1 MTFDVIR
8 KGKDIGDYTV
18 TFRGK
23 GGDLDVDLRTDVKVK
38 VPVIGVSAYTFRQQ
52 STETW
57 RGGKLAALSSKTD
70 DNGTPHSISVGAT
83 PLIPASLWSADLLAA
98 RQVLNTINGGTDT
111 ISVRKL
117 GTESVA
123 TGSGSVKAAH
133 YAVSGG
139 LNRGVHW
146 DGDLTRPDDLK
157 QASVLVDGYKVAAT
171 ASQAQAEL
179 YARMWEASMKQYE
192 ASQNL
197 TMQAAKI
204 NGDALM
210 HTNDARLDANKVGAQ
225 VMAQQV
231 SSAFNAVATSASI
244 SGSASMSMVQQV

>member
-1 MTFDVIR
+1 MTRSTFVKTACAALLAVTAAGAALASPGASVPASGKLAFDVIR
-8 KGKDIGDYTV
+8 KGKDIGNYTL
-18 TFRGK
+18 TFNGK
-23 GGDLDVDLRTDVKVK
+23 GGDLTVGIATDVKVK
-38 VPVIGVSAYTFRQQ
+38 VPIIGVSAYTFQQQ

-139 LNRGVHW
+139 LNRELWYADGKLVHVRFKAD
-146 DGDLTRPDDLK
+146 DG
-157 QASVLVDGYKVAAT
+157 SVID
-171 ASQAQAEL
+171 
-179 YARMWEASMKQYE
+179 YALR
-192 ASQNL
+192 
-197 TMQAAKI
+197 
-204 NGDALM
+204 
-210 HTNDARLDANKVGAQ
+210 
-225 VMAQQV
+225 
-231 SSAFNAVATSASI
+231 
-244 SGSASMSMVQQV
+244 

>member
-1 MTFDVIR
+1 MKRQFITAALVALGAVTTSFAAFAAPSDSVPASGRLTFDVIR

-111 ISVRKL
+111 ISVQKL

-139 LNRGVHW
+139 LNRELWYADGKLVHVRFKAD
-146 DGDLTRPDDLK
+146 DG
-157 QASVLVDGYKVAAT
+157 SVID
-171 ASQAQAEL
+171 
-179 YARMWEASMKQYE
+179 YALR
-192 ASQNL
+192 
-197 TMQAAKI
+197 
-204 NGDALM
+204 
-210 HTNDARLDANKVGAQ
+210 
-225 VMAQQV
+225 
-231 SSAFNAVATSASI
+231 
-244 SGSASMSMVQQV
+244 

>member
-1 MTFDVIR
+1 MKRQFITAALVALGAVTTSFAAFAAPSDSVPASGRLTFDVIR

-139 LNRGVHW
+139 LNRELWYADGKLVHVRFKAD
-146 DGDLTRPDDLK
+146 DG
-157 QASVLVDGYKVAAT
+157 SVID
-171 ASQAQAEL
+171 
-179 YARMWEASMKQYE
+179 YALR
-192 ASQNL
+192 
-197 TMQAAKI
+197 
-204 NGDALM
+204 
-210 HTNDARLDANKVGAQ
+210 
-225 VMAQQV
+225 
-231 SSAFNAVATSASI
+231 
-244 SGSASMSMVQQV
+244 

>member
-1 MTFDVIR
+1 MKRSFTIAAAALTALGIASTAIAAPADSVPASGRLAFDVIR
-8 KGKDIGDYTV
+8 KGKDVGDYLV

-23 GGDLDVDLRTDVKVK
+23 GPDLNVTINTDVTVK
-38 VPVIGVSAYTFRQQ
+38 LPVIGVSVYKFRQQ

-139 LNRGVHW
+139 LNRELWYADGKLVHVRFKAD
-146 DGDLTRPDDLK
+146 DG
-157 QASVLVDGYKVAAT
+157 SVID
-171 ASQAQAEL
+171 
-179 YARMWEASMKQYE
+179 YALR
-192 ASQNL
+192 
-197 TMQAAKI
+197 
-204 NGDALM
+204 
-210 HTNDARLDANKVGAQ
+210 
-225 VMAQQV
+225 
-231 SSAFNAVATSASI
+231 
-244 SGSASMSMVQQV
+244 

>member
-1 MTFDVIR
+1 MKRQFITAALVALGAVTTSFAAFAAPSDSVPASGRLTFDVIR

-139 LNRGVHW
+139 LNRELWYADGKLVHV
-146 DGDLTRPDDLK
+146 RFKADD
-157 QASVLVDGYKVAAT
+157 
-171 ASQAQAEL
+171 
-179 YARMWEASMKQYE
+179 
-192 ASQNL
+192 
-197 TMQAAKI
+197 
-204 NGDALM
+204 
-210 HTNDARLDANKVGAQ
+210 
-225 VMAQQV
+225 
-231 SSAFNAVATSASI
+231 
-244 SGSASMSMVQQV
+244 GSAIDYALR